1 MAKAIQL
8 KAQPRSVSG
17 TVEAKKARNA
27 GLVPAV
33 IYGRHLGKPQ
43 NLQLDARELKAAL
56 GKTTGEHVLVDLEI
70 TGGDK
75 TLALIQDVQ
84 HHALKRHIMHVDF
97 HALRADEKMHTTVPV
112 VVFGEASGVKNL
124 GGVLEQLLRSIEV
137 ECLPKDLPESIVID
151 VSPLEIGDA
160 IHIKDLALPAGV
172 TALGNPETSVL
183 HVAAPAVEEVAAAV
197 VEGAVATEP
206 EVIKEKKP
214 EAGEAAPAAGDK
226 GAKTDKA
233 AKPEKK

>member
-8 KAQPRSVSG
+8 KAQPRSGAG
-17 TVEAKKARNA
+17 TVEAKKARHA

-43 NLQLDARELKAAL
+43 NLQLNAKELKAAL
-56 GKTTGEHVLVDLEI
+56 GKTSGEHVLVDLEI
-70 TGGDK
+70 AGGEK

-84 HHALKRHIMHVDF
+84 HHALKRHIMHLDF

-112 VVFGEASGVKNL
+112 VVFGEASGVKNS
-124 GGVLEQLLRSIEV
+124 GGIIEQLLRSIEV
-137 ECLPKDLPESIVID
+137 QCLPKDLPDSIVID
-151 VSPLEIGDA
+151 VTPLEIGDA
-160 IHIKDLALPAGV
+160 IHIKDLPLPEGV

-183 HVAAPAVEEVAAAV
+183 HVAAPAVEEVAATPA
-197 VEGAVATEP
+197 EGAAATEP

-214 EAGEAAPAAGDK
+214 EAGAEAAAAGDK
-226 GAKTDKA
+226 GKD
-233 AKPEKK
+233 AKPAKK

>member
-8 KAQPRSVSG
+8 KAQPRSGAG
-17 TVEAKKARNA
+17 TVEAKKARHA

-43 NLQLDARELKAAL
+43 NLQLNAKELKVAL
-56 GKTTGEHVLVDLEI
+56 GKTSGEHVLVDLEI
-70 TGGDK
+70 AGGEK

-84 HHALKRHIMHVDF
+84 HHALKRHIMHLDF

-112 VVFGEASGVKNL
+112 LVFGEASGVKNS
-124 GGVLEQLLRSIEV
+124 GGIIEQLLRSIEV
-137 ECLPKDLPESIVID
+137 QCLPKDLPDSIVID
-151 VSPLEIGDA
+151 VTPLEIGDA
-160 IHIKDLALPAGV
+160 IHIKDLPLPEGV

-183 HVAAPAVEEVAAAV
+183 HVAAPAVEEVAATAA
-197 VEGAVATEP
+197 EGAAATEP

-214 EAGEAAPAAGDK
+214 EAGAEAAAAGDK
-226 GAKTDKA
+226 GKD
-233 AKPEKK
+233 AKPAKK

>member
-8 KAQPRSVSG
+8 KAQPRTGAG
-17 TVEAKKARNA
+17 TVEAKKARHA

-70 TGGDK
+70 VGGDK

-84 HHALKRHIMHVDF
+84 HHTLKRHIMHLDF
-97 HALRADEKMHTTVPV
+97 HALHADEKMHTTVPV
-112 VVFGEASGVKNL
+112 IAFGEASGVKNL
-124 GGVLEQLLRSIEV
+124 GGILEQLLRSIEV
-137 ECLPKDLPESIVID
+137 ECLPKDLPESIVVD
-151 VSPLEIGDA
+151 VTPLEIGNA
-160 IHIKDLALPAGV
+160 IHIKDLPLPAGG

-183 HVAAPAVEEVAAAV
+183 HIAAPLVEEVAAPAA
-197 VEGAVATEP
+197 EGAAAKEP

-214 EAGEAAPAAGDK
+214 EAGAEAAAGKDAKPAA
-226 GAKTDKA
+226 
-233 AKPEKK
+233 KK

>member
-8 KAQPRSVSG
+8 KAAPRQGAG
-17 TVEAKKARNA
+17 TVQSKQIRDK

-43 NLQLDARELKAAL
+43 NLQLDARELKLAL
-56 GKTTGEHVLVDLEI
+56 GKTAGEHVLVDLEI

-84 HHALKRHIMHVDF
+84 HHPLKRHILHVDF

-112 VVFGEASGVKNL
+112 ICFGESSGVKNH
-124 GGVLEQLLRSIEV
+124 GGILEQLLRYIEV

-151 VSPLEIGDA
+151 VSKLEIGDA
-160 IHIKDLALPAGV
+160 IHIRDLQLPAGV
-172 TALGNPETSVL
+172 ASRGAPETSVV
-183 HVAAPAVEEVAAAV
+183 HCTAPKVEEAATPAAG
-197 VEGAVATEP
+197 EGGATEP
-206 EVIKEKKP
+206 EVIK
-214 EAGEAAPAAGDK
+214 
-226 GAKTDKA
+226 
-233 AKPEKK
+233 

>member
-8 KAQPRSVSG
+8 KAQPRSGAG
-17 TVEAKKARNA
+17 TVEAKKARHA

-33 IYGRHLGKPQ
+33 IYGRHLDKPQ

-56 GKTTGEHVLVDLEI
+56 GKTSGEHVLVDLEI
-70 TGGDK
+70 SGGEK

-97 HALRADEKMHTTVPV
+97 HALRADEKMHTAIPV
-112 VVFGEASGVKNL
+112 VCFGEAAGVKNN
-124 GGVLEQLLRSIEV
+124 GGILEQLLRSIEV
-137 ECLPKDLPESIVID
+137 ECLPKDLPESIIID
-151 VSPLEIGDA
+151 VTLLEIGAA

-172 TALGNPETSVL
+172 TAMGNPEISIL
-183 HVAAPAVEEVAAAV
+183 HVTAPTVEEVVAPAAESAAAK
-197 VEGAVATEP
+197 EP

-214 EAGEAAPAAGDK
+214 EAGAEAAAGDK
-226 GAKTDKA
+226 GKDAKPA
-233 AKPEKK
+233 AKK

>member
-8 KAQPRSVSG
+8 KAQPRSGAG
-17 TVEAKKARNA
+17 TVEAKKARHA

-70 TGGDK
+70 VGGEK

-84 HHALKRHIMHVDF
+84 HHALKRHIMHLDF
-97 HALRADEKMHTTVPV
+97 HALHADEKMHTTVPV
-112 VVFGEASGVKNL
+112 VCFGEAAGVKNN
-124 GGVLEQLLRSIEV
+124 GGILEQLLRSIQV
-137 ECLPKDLPESIVID
+137 ECLPKDLPESIIID
-151 VSPLEIGDA
+151 VTLLEIGAA

-172 TALGNPETSVL
+172 HAMGNPEISIL
-183 HVAAPAVEEVAAAV
+183 HVTAPTVEEVVAPAAEGAAAK
-197 VEGAVATEP
+197 EP

-214 EAGEAAPAAGDK
+214 EAGAEAAAGDK
-226 GAKTDKA
+226 GKDAKPA
-233 AKPEKK
+233 AKK

>member
-8 KAQPRSVSG
+8 KAQPRNVSG
-17 TVEAKKARNA
+17 TVEAKKARKA

-84 HHALKRHIMHVDF
+84 HQALSRAIMHVDF

-112 VVFGEASGVKNL
+112 LTFGEASGVTPML
-124 GGVLEQLLRSIEV
+124 S
-137 ECLPKDLPESIVID
+137 
-151 VSPLEIGDA
+151 A
-160 IHIKDLALPAGV
+160 
-172 TALGNPETSVL
+172 
-183 HVAAPAVEEVAAAV
+183 
-197 VEGAVATEP
+197 
-206 EVIKEKKP
+206 
-214 EAGEAAPAAGDK
+214 
-226 GAKTDKA
+226 
-233 AKPEKK
+233 

>member
-8 KAQPRSVSG
+8 KAQPRSGAG
-17 TVEAKKARNA
+17 TVEAKKARHA

-43 NLQLDARELKAAL
+43 NLQLNAKELKAAL
-56 GKTTGEHVLVDLEI
+56 GKTSGEHVLVDLEI
-70 TGGDK
+70 AGGEK

-84 HHALKRHIMHVDF
+84 HHALKRHIMHLDF

-112 VVFGEASGVKNL
+112 LVFGEASGVKNS
-124 GGVLEQLLRSIEV
+124 GGIIEQLLRSIEV
-137 ECLPKDLPESIVID
+137 QCLPKDLPDSIVID
-151 VSPLEIGDA
+151 VTPLEIGDA
-160 IHIKDLALPAGV
+160 IHIKDLPLPEGV

-183 HVAAPAVEEVAAAV
+183 HVAAPAVEEVAATPA
-197 VEGAVATEP
+197 EGAAASEP

-214 EAGEAAPAAGDK
+214 EAGAEAAAAGDK
-226 GAKTDKA
+226 GKD
-233 AKPEKK
+233 AKPAKK

>member
-8 KAQPRSVSG
+8 KAQPRTGAG
-17 TVEAKKARNA
+17 TVASKKARNA

-33 IYGRHLGKPQ
+33 IYGRHLDKPQ

-70 TGGDK
+70 TGGAK

-84 HHALKRHIMHVDF
+84 HHALKRHIMHLDF

-112 VVFGEASGVKNL
+112 VTFGEASGVKNL
-124 GGVLEQLLRSIEV
+124 GGILEQLLRSIEV
-137 ECLPKDLPESIVID
+137 ECLPKDLPDSIVID
-151 VSPLEIGDA
+151 VTALEIGDA

-172 TALGNPETSVL
+172 TALGHPDISVL
-183 HVAAPAVEEVAAAV
+183 HITAPTVEEVVAPTAEAA
-197 VEGAVATEP
+197 GAKEP

-214 EAGEAAPAAGDK
+214 EAGAEAAAGDK
-226 GAKTDKA
+226 GKD
-233 AKPEKK
+233 AKPAKK

>member
-8 KAQPRSVSG
+8 KAQPRSGAG
-17 TVEAKKARNA
+17 TVEAKKARKA

-33 IYGRHLGKPQ
+33 IYGRHLDKPQ

-70 TGGDK
+70 TGGGK

-84 HHALKRHIMHVDF
+84 HHALKRHIMHLDF
-97 HALRADEKMHTTVPV
+97 HALRADEKMHTTIPV
-112 VVFGEASGVKNL
+112 VIFGEASGVKNL
-124 GGVLEQLLRSIEV
+124 GGILEQLLRSIEV

-151 VSPLEIGDA
+151 VTPLEIGDA
-160 IHIKDLALPAGV
+160 IHIKDLALPSGV
-172 TALGNPETSVL
+172 TALGNPDISVL
-183 HVAAPAVEEVAAAV
+183 HITAPTVEEVVAPAAEGAAAK
-197 VEGAVATEP
+197 EP

-214 EAGEAAPAAGDK
+214 EAGAEAAAAGDK
-226 GAKTDKA
+226 DKGKD
-233 AKPEKK
+233 AKPAKK

>member
-1 MAKAIQL
+1 MAKAIQI

-17 TVEAKKARNA
+17 TVEAKKARKA

-33 IYGRHLGKPQ
+33 IYGRHMGKPQ

-97 HALRADEKMHTTVPV
+97 HALHADEKMHTTVPV
-112 VVFGEASGVKNL
+112 VIFGEASGVKNL
-124 GGVLEQLLRSIEV
+124 GGILEQLLRSIQV
-137 ECLPKDLPESIVID
+137 ECLPKDLPESIVVD
-151 VSPLEIGDA
+151 VSALEIGDA
-160 IHIKDLALPAGV
+160 IHIKDLPLPAGV

-183 HVAAPAVEEVAAAV
+183 HITAPTVEEVAAPAA
-197 VEGAVATEP
+197 EGAAAKEP
-206 EVIKEKKP
+206 EVLKEKKP
-214 EAGEAAPAAGDK
+214 EAGAGDAAAAGKDAKPAA
-226 GAKTDKA
+226 
-233 AKPEKK
+233 KK

>member
-8 KAQPRSVSG
+8 KAQPRNVSG

-43 NLQLDARELKAAL
+43 NLQLDARELKLAL
-56 GKTTGEHVLVDLEI
+56 GKTTGQHVLVDLEI
-70 TGGDK
+70 TGGGK

-84 HHALKRHIMHVDF
+84 HHALNRDILHVDF
-97 HALRADEKMHTTVPV
+97 HALRADETMHTSVPV
-112 VVFGEASGVKNL
+112 VCIGESSGVKNS
-124 GGVLEQLLRSIEV
+124 GGILEQLLRSIEV
-137 ECLPKDLPESIVID
+137 ECLPKDLPDSITLD
-151 VSPLEIGDA
+151 VSKLEIGDA
-160 IHIKDLALPAGV
+160 IHIKDLPLPAGV

-183 HVAAPAVEEVAAAV
+183 HIAAPAVEEVAAPV

-214 EAGEAAPAAGDK
+214 EAGEAAAPEK
-226 GAKTDKA
+226 GAKAA

>member
-8 KAQPRSVSG
+8 KAHPRNVSG
-17 TVEAKKARNA
+17 TVEAKKTRKA

-33 IYGRHLGKPQ
+33 IYGRHLAKPQ

-112 VVFGEASGVKNL
+112 IAFGEASGVKNL
-124 GGVLEQLLRSIEV
+124 GGILEQLLRSIEV
-137 ECLPKDLPESIVID
+137 ECLPKDLPESIIVD
-151 VSPLEIGDA
+151 VTPLEIGDA
-160 IHIKDLALPAGV
+160 IHIKDLPLPAGV

-183 HVAAPAVEEVAAAV
+183 HIAAPAVEEVAAPVTDA
-197 VEGAVATEP
+197 AAATEP

-214 EAGEAAPAAGDK
+214 EAGAEAAAGKDAKPAA
-226 GAKTDKA
+226 
-233 AKPEKK
+233 KK

>member
-8 KAQPRSVSG
+8 KANPRSVAG
-17 TVEAKKARNA
+17 TVEAKKARKA

-33 IYGRHLGKPQ
+33 IYGRHLANPQ

-70 TGGDK
+70 VGSGK

-84 HHALKRHIMHVDF
+84 HHALKRHIMHLDF

-112 VVFGEASGVKNL
+112 IAFGEASGVKNL
-124 GGVLEQLLRSIEV
+124 GGILEQLLRSIQV
-137 ECLPKDLPESIVID
+137 ECLPKDLPESIVVD
-151 VSPLEIGDA
+151 VSALEIGDA
-160 IHIKDLALPAGV
+160 IHIKDLPLPAGV
-172 TALGNPETSVL
+172 TALGNPDISVL
-183 HVAAPAVEEVAAAV
+183 HIAAPAVEEAAATV
-197 VEGAVATEP
+197 TDAAAATEP

-214 EAGEAAPAAGDK
+214 EAGAEAAAAGDK
-226 GAKTDKA
+226 GKD
-233 AKPEKK
+233 AKPAKK

>member
-8 KAQPRSVSG
+8 KAQPRSGAG
-17 TVEAKKARNA
+17 TVEAKKARHA

-43 NLQLDARELKAAL
+43 NLQLNAKELKAAL
-56 GKTTGEHVLVDLEI
+56 GKTSGEHVLVDLEI
-70 TGGDK
+70 AGGEK

-84 HHALKRHIMHVDF
+84 HHALKRHIMHLDF

-112 VVFGEASGVKNL
+112 LVFGEASGVKNS
-124 GGVLEQLLRSIEV
+124 GGIIEQLLRSIEV
-137 ECLPKDLPESIVID
+137 QCLPKDLPDSIVID
-151 VSPLEIGDA
+151 VTPLEIGDA
-160 IHIKDLALPAGV
+160 IHIKDLPLPEGV

-183 HVAAPAVEEVAAAV
+183 HVAAPAVEEVAATPA
-197 VEGAVATEP
+197 EGAAATEP

-214 EAGEAAPAAGDK
+214 EAGAEAAAAGDK
-226 GAKTDKA
+226 GKD
-233 AKPEKK
+233 AKPAKK

>member
-8 KAQPRSVSG
+8 KAQPRSGAG
-17 TVEAKKARNA
+17 TVEAKKARHA

-43 NLQLDARELKAAL
+43 NLQLNAKELKAAL
-56 GKTTGEHVLVDLEI
+56 GKTSGEHVLVDLEI
-70 TGGDK
+70 AGGEK

-84 HHALKRHIMHVDF
+84 HHALKRHIMHLDF

-112 VVFGEASGVKNL
+112 IVFGEASGVKNS
-124 GGVLEQLLRSIEV
+124 GGIIEQLLRSIEV
-137 ECLPKDLPESIVID
+137 QCLPKDLPDSIVID
-151 VSPLEIGDA
+151 VTPLEIGDA
-160 IHIKDLALPAGV
+160 IHIKDLPLPEGV

-183 HVAAPAVEEVAAAV
+183 HVAAPAVEEVAATPA
-197 VEGAVATEP
+197 EGAAATEP

-214 EAGEAAPAAGDK
+214 EAGAEAAAAGDK
-226 GAKTDKA
+226 GKD
-233 AKPEKK
+233 AKPAKK